1 MELFLQMG
9 HGMKAHSLEL
19 LSKWGEG
26 TVILSPK
33 NMTLNQMKS
42 IVNNIQQRNGSV
54 LIDSQ
59 FYMPRTSQEKL
70 HLHSFWPQDYDTN
83 TFFNGRGIKE
93 MLRILL
99 DEYIYPLEAAAFIIP
114 TLYLENTNEDWNN
127 STERIISSLSNF
139 QMSIPKYLTVCVG
152 EELLKNEESTHLL
165 IEQLENYPVNGFY
178 IVPTHPNNSYLVDNV
193 SWLLNLLDLA
203 SGLKLLGKKV
213 IVGYSNH
220 QLLFLSLA
228 RVDAIC
234 AGSWLKTRMFPL
246 GDFSENDDE
255 QVGGRRSTWYY
266 CPQALSEY
274 QVPFLDVAHRGGILY
289 DMKSPEI
296 YDSEYSAILFNGAQ
310 PTTVNFSETEA
321 FRHYLNS
328 LKMQCLEVSKE
339 TYEDTKSYLKMIF
352 ETAIDL
358 TSYFRKNG
366 IRGKH
371 RDFNNVGESNLSVLD
386 AFDNIRGLIYNTKWQ
401 EI

>member
-9 HGMKAHSLEL
+9 YQMKTHSLEL
-19 LSKWGEG
+19 LSKWGGG

-33 NMTLNQMKS
+33 NMTLKQMRS
-42 IVNNIQQRNGSV
+42 IVNDIQQRNGSV
-54 LIDSQ
+54 LIDPQ

-70 HLHSFWPQDYDTN
+70 HLHSFWPQDYNTN

-93 MLRILL
+93 MIKILL
-99 DEYIYPLEAAAFIIP
+99 GEYIYPLEASAFIIP
-114 TLYLENTNEDWNN
+114 TLYLKNINNDWNN
-127 STERIISSLSNF
+127 ITERIISLLSNF
-139 QMSIPKYLTVCVG
+139 QLSIPKYLTVCVG
-152 EELLKNEESTHLL
+152 EELLKNEENTHLL
-165 IEQLENYPVNGFY
+165 IEELENYPVNGFY
-178 IVPTHPNNSYLVDNV
+178 IIPTHPDNRYLVEDV
-193 SWLLNLLDLA
+193 SWLLNLLDLV

-228 RVDAIC
+228 KVDAIC

-246 GDFSENDDE
+246 RDFNQSGDE

-274 QVPFLDVAHRGGILY
+274 QVPFLDIAYRVGMLY
-289 DMKSPEI
+289 DMKFPEA
-296 YDSEYSAILFNGAQ
+296 YETEYSEILFNGAQ
-310 PTTVNFSETEA
+310 PTTVNFKEKQA

-328 LKMQCLEVSKE
+328 LKMQCSEVSKE

-352 ETAIDL
+352 EAAMDL

-366 IRGKH
+366 VRGKH
-371 RDFNNVGESNLSVLD
+371 RDFNDVGESNLSVID

>member
-9 HGMKAHSLEL
+9 YQMKTHSLEL
-19 LSKWGEG
+19 LSKWGGG

-54 LIDSQ
+54 LIDPQ

-93 MLRILL
+93 MIIILL
-99 DEYIYPLEAAAFIIP
+99 DEYIYPLEASAFIIP

-127 STERIISSLSNF
+127 ITERIISSLSNF
-139 QMSIPKYLTVCVG
+139 QISIPKYLTVCVG
-152 EELLKNEESTHLL
+152 EELLKNEENTHLL
-165 IEQLENYPVNGFY
+165 IEQLEEYPVDGFY
-178 IVPTHPNNSYLVDNV
+178 IIPTHPDNLYLVQDV
-193 SWLLNLLDLA
+193 FWLLNLLDLV

-220 QLLFLSLA
+220 QLLLLSLA
-228 RVDAIC
+228 KVDAIC

-246 GDFSENDDE
+246 GDFNKSGDE
-255 QVGGRRSTWYY
+255 QMGGRRSIWYY

-274 QVPFLDVAHRGGILY
+274 QVPFLDIAHRVGILY
-289 DMKSPEI
+289 DMKFPEG
-296 YDSEYSAILFNGAQ
+296 YETEYSAILFNGAQ
-310 PTTVNFSETEA
+310 PRTVNFKEKQA

-328 LKMQCLEVSKE
+328 LKMQCSEVTKE

-366 IRGKH
+366 VRGKH
-371 RDFNNVGESNLSVLD
+371 RDFSNVGEINLSALD

>member
-9 HGMKAHSLEL
+9 HQMKPHSLEL

-33 NMTLNQMKS
+33 YMTLKQMK
-42 IVNNIQQRNGSV
+42 IIANDIQQRNGSV
-54 LIDSQ
+54 LVDPQ

-70 HLHSFWPQDYDTN
+70 HLHSFWPQEYNTN
-83 TFFNGRGIKE
+83 TFFNGRGVKE
-93 MLRILL
+93 MINILL
-99 DEYIYPLEAAAFIIP
+99 NEYIYPLEASAFIIP

-127 STERIISSLSNF
+127 ITERTISSLSNF
-139 QMSIPKYLTVCVG
+139 QLSIPKYLTVCVG
-152 EELLKNEESTHLL
+152 EELLKNEENTHLL

-178 IVPTHPNNSYLVDNV
+178 IIPTHPNNSYLVENV
-193 SWLLNLLDLA
+193 SWLLNLLDLV
-203 SGLKLLGKKV
+203 SSLKLSGKKV

-228 RVDAIC
+228 KVDAIC

-246 GDFSENDDE
+246 GDFNENSDE
-255 QVGGRRSTWYY
+255 QGGGRRSIWYY

-274 QVPFLDVAHRGGILY
+274 QVHYLDIAHRVGILQ
-289 DMKSPEI
+289 DMKPPEV
-296 YDSEYSAILFNGAQ
+296 YESEYSAILFNGAQ
-310 PTTVNFSETEA
+310 PTTVDFKEKQA

-328 LKMQCLEVSKE
+328 LKTQCLEIPKE
-339 TYEDTKSYLKMIF
+339 TYGDTKSYLKMIF

-358 TSYFRKNG
+358 TNYFRENG
-366 IRGKH
+366 VRGKH
-371 RDFNNVGESNLSVLD
+371 RDFNNIGESNLSILD
-386 AFDNIRGLIYNTKWQ
+386 AFDNIRGLIYNAKWQ